1 MSATPS
7 FMAALA
13 AALLLSGCGGGGGK
27 ADDTAELTFT
37 PIAAGTFAVQIDPH
51 ANVPRVE
58 AAFRKQCPAT
68 ADCTILGWTDAGTLA
83 HVLPLGERQATAL
96 AVRFDRHPGS
106 DDVTMWDCVRFRT
119 AKAPCLPKA

>member
-1 MSATPS
+1 MSAAPLR
-7 FMAALA
+7 AAMLA

-27 ADDTAELTFT
+27 SATQAELTFT
-37 PIAAGTFAVQIDPH
+37 PIAAGAFAVQIDPN

-58 AAFRKQCPAT
+58 AAFRKKCPGT

-83 HVLPLGERQATAL
+83 HALPLGDRQVTAL

-106 DDVTMWDCVRFRT
+106 EDVTMWDCVRFRT